1 MFFYA
6 DNMMKFAF
14 SEEFNDEEYEKG
26 YSIMGVGF
34 DSTTSYKSG
43 ARYGPK
49 SVREASYNFEQY
61 NLRFDTSV
69 TTVSYDIG

>member
-49 SVREASYNFEQY
+49 
-61 NLRFDTSV
+61 
-69 TTVSYDIG
+69 